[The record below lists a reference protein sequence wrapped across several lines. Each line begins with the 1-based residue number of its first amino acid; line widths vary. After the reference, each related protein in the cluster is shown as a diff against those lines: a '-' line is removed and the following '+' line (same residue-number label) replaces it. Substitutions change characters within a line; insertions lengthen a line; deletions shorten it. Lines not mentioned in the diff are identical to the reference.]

1 MRRITFLCVVA
12 ISVFIAL
19 PVTTVQSAPASDT
32 VRTQSNP
39 DSLNPLLEAI
49 LARAGATVS
58 GEWFIAYENGFE
70 LGTPSSNFF
79 INRGYINVRK
89 QLLPWLSG
97 RITPDISV
105 DRQGD
110 GEGDLEL
117 RLKYCFVRADLP
129 ALPLIS
135 APAIVFGLAERP
147 WLGFE
152 QKVNRYR
159 VQGNMYVER
168 EGIQTSADFGVSFE
182 GLIGGE
188 MDEHYKRDVASSWAG
203 RYGSYVIGFY
213 NGGGY
218 HAIEWN
224 HNKTI
229 EGRLTL
235 RPLPFILP
243 GLQCTYSGAWGKG
256 NTEEMPDWRM
266 NIAYLSYE
274 HSIGVLTAT
283 YLSGS
288 GDSFGRML
296 DASGTAMPHEGYSV
310 FGEVRLGFLPVN
322 MFGRYDMFTSNPGEV
337 NERDGDRLIVGAGY
351 RIAPRNMLLLDYE
364 LDRRYNDVGL
374 RTILKLSMLYR
385 F

>member
-12 ISVFIAL
+12 ISAFIAL
-19 PVTTVQSAPASDT
+19 PATNVQSTPFDADIAYRSEA
-32 VRTQSNP
+32 
-39 DSLNPLLEAI
+39 DSLKSLLQGI
-49 LARAGATVS
+49 FDRSGAVVS

-70 LGTPSSNFF
+70 LGRPSSNFF

-105 DRQGD
+105 DREGD

-117 RLKYCFVRADLP
+117 RLKYCFVRAELP
-129 ALPLIS
+129 ALPLTS
-135 APAIVFGLAERP
+135 APAIVFGLAPRP

-152 QKVNRYR
+152 QQVNRYR
-159 VQGNMYVER
+159 VQGNMYIER
-168 EGIQTSADFGVSFE
+168 ERILNSADFGVSFQ
-182 GLIGGE
+182 GLLGGE
-188 MDEHYKRDVASSWAG
+188 MDEHYQRNVASSWAG

-235 RPLPFILP
+235 RPLPDILP
-243 GLQCTYSGAWGKG
+243 GLQCTYSGGWGKG
-256 NTEEMPDWRM
+256 NTGEMPDWRM

-274 HSIGVLTAT
+274 HRLGVLAAT
-283 YLSGS
+283 WLSGT

-296 DASGTAMPHEGYSV
+296 DAAGTAMPHEGYSL
-310 FGEVRLGFLPVN
+310 FGELRLPFLPVN
-322 MFGRYDMFTSNPGEV
+322 LFGRYDSFSVNPGESFAG
-337 NERDGDRLIVGAGY
+337 ESDRVIVGAGY
-351 RIAPRNMLLLDYE
+351 RIAPKNMLVLDYE
-364 LDRRYNDVGL
+364 LDRGDNDVEL
-374 RTILKLSMLYR
+374 RSMLKITMLYR